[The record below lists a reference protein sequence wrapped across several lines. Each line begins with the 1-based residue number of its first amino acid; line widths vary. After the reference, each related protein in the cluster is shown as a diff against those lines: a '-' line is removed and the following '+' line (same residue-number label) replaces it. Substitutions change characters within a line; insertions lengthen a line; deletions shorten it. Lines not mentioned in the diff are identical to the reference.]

1 MTTHISQGEA
11 FEVREARLSDEV
23 EAALRLRH
31 RVFVDEQGVHTA
43 ADRDGRDGEALH
55 VVAMRDG
62 ELVGTCRVI
71 VDGDVGRL
79 GRMAVEP
86 ELRGRGLGAALLEAA
101 ERMARNATATHMR
114 LHAQLAAQSLYLRAG
129 YETAGEVFL
138 EEGIEHVTMEKPLA

>member
-1 MTTHISQGEA
+1 
-11 FEVREARLSDEV
+11 VREARTPGEV

-31 RVFVDEQGVHTA
+31 QVFVHEQGVAPA

-55 VVAMRDG
+55 VVAILDG
-62 ELVGTCRVI
+62 ELVGTCRVV
-71 VDGDVGRL
+71 VDDGVGRL

-86 ELRGRGLGAALLEAA
+86 GLRGRGAGAAVLEKA
-101 ERMARNATATHMR
+101 ERMARTEGAARMR
-114 LHAQLAAQSLYLRAG
+114 LHAQLAARSLYERAG

>member
-1 MTTHISQGEA
+1 M
-11 FEVREARLSDEV
+11 REARNPGEV

-31 RVFVDEQGVHTA
+31 RVFVHEQGVAVA

-55 VVAMRDG
+55 VVAMRGG

-71 VDGDVGRL
+71 VADGLGRL

-86 ELRGRGLGAALLEAA
+86 ELRGRGLGAMVLAEAELVAGGAGA
-101 ERMARNATATHMR
+101 ERMR
-114 LHAQLAAQSLYLRAG
+114 LHAQLAARSLYERAG

>member
-1 MTTHISQGEA
+1 
-11 FEVREARLSDEV
+11 VRQAGTPEEV

-31 RVFVDEQGVHTA
+31 RVFVHEQGVAVA

-55 VVAMRDG
+55 VVAMRAG

-71 VDGDVGRL
+71 VDEAVGRL

-86 ELRGRGLGAALLEAA
+86 ELRGLGAGAAILDEA
-101 ERMARNATATHMR
+101 ERVARTEGATTMR
-114 LHAQLAAQSLYLRAG
+114 LHAQLAARSLYERAG

>member
-1 MTTHISQGEA
+1 M
-11 FEVREARLSDEV
+11 REARTPDEV

-31 RVFVDEQGVHTA
+31 RVFVHEQGVTVA
-43 ADRDGRDGEALH
+43 ADRDGRDKEALH

-71 VDGDVGRL
+71 VDDGLGRL

-86 ELRGRGLGAALLEAA
+86 ELRGRGAGAAILAEA
-101 ERMARNATATHMR
+101 ERLARAAGASQMR
-114 LHAQLAAQSLYLRAG
+114 LHAQLVACSLYQRAG
-129 YETAGEVFL
+129 YATAGEVFL

>member
-1 MTTHISQGEA
+1 
-11 FEVREARLSDEV
+11 VREARTPDEV

-31 RVFVDEQGVHTA
+31 RVFVHEQGVAPA

-55 VVAMRDG
+55 VVATRMG
-62 ELVGTCRVI
+62 NLVGTCRVI

-86 ELRGRGLGAALLEAA
+86 ELRGRGAGAALLEEA
-101 ERMARNATATHMR
+101 ERMARAAGATHVR
-114 LHAQLAAQSLYLRAG
+114 LHAQLAARSLYQRAG